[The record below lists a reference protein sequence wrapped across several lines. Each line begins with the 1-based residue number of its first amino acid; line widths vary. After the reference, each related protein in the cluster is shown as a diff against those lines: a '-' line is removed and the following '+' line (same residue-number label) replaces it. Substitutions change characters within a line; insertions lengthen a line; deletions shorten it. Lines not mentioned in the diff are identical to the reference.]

1 MKLTLYRA
9 RQTIDMISTILN
21 HVRSC
26 QEKKSRERKD
36 FFEGYTIS
44 IRMDREDFLE
54 SETSVKTYRDKRANQ
69 ADSGGKSI
77 SGRGKSM
84 CKSPETRKKVRGA
97 GWWDGV
103 NREKSGSR

>member
-1 MKLTLYRA
+1 MPR
-9 RQTIDMISTILN
+9 
-21 HVRSC
+21 
-26 QEKKSRERKD
+26 EKVKGKKGL
-36 FFEGYTIS
+36 FEGYTIS

-54 SETSVKTYRDKRANQ
+54 SETSVKTYRDKRTNQ